1 MGTDWSEVSL
11 GWSRI
16 SLDCIGLHSQ
26 LSKYLDGFTTIVVGI
41 GSRFSLT
48 RRYQNMLRMVFM
60 GLSMS
65 DCGCRAGL
73 HRISSMTQRRI
84 QSQIMM
90 YRTGPDRKM
99 WSSSV

>member
-1 MGTDWSEVSL
+1 MPYALSAVCLDISSAEAQL
-11 GWSRI
+11 GQA
-16 SLDCIGLHSQ
+16 HA
-26 LSKYLDGFTTIVVGI
+26 T
-41 GSRFSLT
+41 
-48 RRYQNMLRMVFM
+48 VFM